1 MSALKRSPSPRSRA
15 TLIGDVIG
23 SRHVADRAA
32 THRALDKALVDAT
45 GDAIDAPAFTVGDE
59 FQGSYRTVGAAIE
72 AAFVIRLAVAPGIDV
87 RFGVGWGS
95 VTVLDAAS
103 GIQDG
108 PGWWAA
114 REAIEW
120 TASAQRQPG
129 LALVRTSFRAEG
141 ESRRDLDAINAA
153 LLCRDHLIGSLDDRS
168 LRIVKGLLTGK
179 TKKDI
184 AADEG
189 ISASAVSQ
197 RAGRDGLDLI
207 LLAAQYLRDVP

>member
-1 MSALKRSPSPRSRA
+1 MPGVKVRASSTLRA
-15 TLIGDVIG
+15 TLIGDVVG
-23 SRHVADRAA
+23 SRRVADRSGEHHALNSALRDVAA
-32 THRALDKALVDAT
+32 N
-45 GDAIDAPAFTVGDE
+45 AIDPPAFTVGDE
-59 FQGSYRTVGAAIE
+59 FQGSYPTVGAAID
-72 AAFVIRLAVAPGIDV
+72 AALSLRLAVAPGIDV
-87 RFGVGWGS
+87 RFGIGWGA
-95 VTVLDAAS
+95 VTVLDASA

-129 LALVRTSFRAEG
+129 LALVRTSFRG
-141 ESRRDLDAINAA
+141 NDRDDIDAINAA
-153 LLCRDHLIGSLDDRS
+153 LICRDHLIGSLDERS
-168 LRIVKGLLTGK
+168 IRILKGLLTNH

-184 AADEG
+184 AAAEA

-207 LLAAQYLRDVP
+207 VQASQYLRSVR

>member
-1 MSALKRSPSPRSRA
+1 MPLVKVIASSVA
-15 TLIGDVIG
+15 TLIGDIVG
-23 SRHVADRAA
+23 SRRVADRAA
-32 THRALDKALVDAT
+32 AHRTLNDALRGVAA
-45 GDAIDAPAFTVGDE
+45 GAIDPPAFTVGDE
-59 FQGSYRTVGAAIE
+59 FQGSYPTVGMAIDAALSL
-72 AAFVIRLAVAPGIDV
+72 RLAVAPGIDI
-87 RFGVGWGS
+87 RFGIGSGS
-95 VTVLDAAS
+95 VMMLDAHA

-129 LALVRTSFRAEG
+129 LALVRTSFRAER
-141 ESRRDLDAINAA
+141 ETRHDVDAINAA
-153 LLCRDHLIGSLDDRS
+153 LICRDHLIGSLDERS
-168 LRIVKGLLTGK
+168 IRILKSLLRNH

-184 AADEG
+184 AAAED

-207 LLAAQYLRDVP
+207 VQASQYLQGIP

>member
-1 MSALKRSPSPRSRA
+1 MSQMKVVTSSKIRA
-15 TLIGDVIG
+15 TLIGDVVG
-23 SRHVADRAA
+23 SRRVADRRKQ
-32 THRALDKALVDAT
+32 HRVLANGLRDVA
-45 GDAIDAPAFTVGDE
+45 GDAIDPPAFTVGDE
-59 FQGSYRTVGAAIE
+59 FQGSYSTVGMAIDAALSL
-72 AAFVIRLAVAPGIDV
+72 RLTVAPAIDV
-87 RFGVGWGS
+87 RFGIGWGA
-95 VTVLDAAS
+95 VMVLDAGT

-129 LALVRTSFRAEG
+129 LALVRTSFRADSEA
-141 ESRRDLDAINAA
+141 RQDIDAINAA

-168 LRIVKGLLTGK
+168 IRILKGLLSNH
-179 TKKDI
+179 TKRAI
-184 AADEG
+184 AAAEG

-207 LLAAQYLRDVP
+207 VLASQYLRSVR